1 MSESTAGASAHRV
14 PHKAATAPRRAWAVL
29 AAEWIKLRSLRSILV
44 ISLLTALVCIGLAA
58 SVCANYASQWPRLAA
73 ADKAAFNPLDTDIQ
87 FVVLAGVFLGVLGA
101 LVATNEYGT
110 GLIRATLAATPQ
122 RALVLAAKAAL
133 AGLIAFTVSAVI
145 CFSAFFAGQG
155 VLSGHTPHVS
165 IGDQGVLGHLLGA
178 VYYLT
183 AAGLIGLF
191 IGSLVRSSAAAISG
205 VFALMLVLPVLVN
218 EIPADAV
225 TRHAVPYL
233 PFNLG
238 WSLWHSPSSGHVSGH
253 VALLALAAWVLALGA
268 FAVVELRRR
277 DA

>member
-1 MSESTAGASAHRV
+1 MSDSIAPAGAHRV
-14 PHKAATAPRRAWAVL
+14 PHKPATAGRRARAVL
-29 AAEWIKLRSLRSILV
+29 AAEWIKLRSLRSMLV
-44 ISLLTALVCIGLAA
+44 TSLLTACVCIGLAA
-58 SVCANYASQWPRLAA
+58 SVCANYAAQWPHLNA
-73 ADKAAFNPLDTDIQ
+73 ADKAAFNPLDTNIQ
-87 FVVLAGVFLGVLGA
+87 FVIVAGIFLGVLGA

-122 RALVLAAKAAL
+122 RALVLAAKAVLAAAIAL
-133 AGLIAFTVSAVI
+133 TVSAVI

-155 VLSGHTPHVS
+155 ILAGRTPHVS
-165 IGDQGVLGHLLGA
+165 LGDPGVIGHLLGA

-191 IGSLVRSSAAAISG
+191 VGSLARSAAAAISG
-205 VFALMLVLPVLVN
+205 VFALMLVLPILVN
-218 EIPADAV
+218 ELPAGAV

-238 WSLWHSPSSGHVSGH
+238 WSLWHSPSSGHVGGH
-253 VALLALAAWVLALGA
+253 AALLALAVWVLTLGA
-268 FAVVELRRR
+268 LAAYALRRR